1 MAEYV
6 ESLEYKLYYSSIPFF
21 VIGFIGN
28 VLLIR
33 IVHKTREMHTPTNF
47 LLASMAASDIITI
60 LLWSFYFFEFA
71 KFVCKFVVLIEISIK
86 VSSITLTVLAIERYN
101 AILTPFRAGLWL
113 TQDKIKYTICF
124 IWFASLVICFPEFF
138 LKEWSETEERCI
150 GPWTFHMNQASKI
163 YMVINITIVFLE
175 MVTICYCYG
184 CLMKGLYFS
193 NRVYSQ
199 TERDASSEK
208 KKLVITLMISTT
220 LFSIAFAPVVVFY
233 AIVTTRN
240 NEQLDQDYELYAI
253 LVGVF
258 DFTFVF
264 AVSFNPIIYGF
275 RATKFREEFKNIIL
289 CRRMISPLD
298 VNHSRDRVVRSNPLN
313 VFKHEQ
319 FLTKTF
325 GGNTSLTNTV

>member
-1 MAEYV
+1 MAEYE
-6 ESLEYKLYYSSIPFF
+6 ESLEYTLYYSSIPFL

-33 IVHKTREMHTPTNF
+33 IVQKTREMHTPTNF

-124 IWFASLVICFPEFF
+124 IWFSSLVICFPEFF
-138 LKEWSETEERCI
+138 LKKWSETEETCI
-150 GPWTFHMNQASKI
+150 GPWTFYMSQASKI
-163 YMVINITIVFLE
+163 YTVINITIVFIE
-175 MVTICYCYG
+175 MVTIFYCYG
-184 CLMKGLYFS
+184 CLMRELYFS
-193 NRVYSQ
+193 NRVYPQ

-233 AIVTTRN
+233 AIVATRN
-240 NEQLDQDYELYAI
+240 NEQLAQDYELYVI

-258 DFTFVF
+258 DFMFVF
-264 AVSFNPIIYGF
+264 AVSSNPIIYGF

-289 CRRMISPLD
+289 CRR
-298 VNHSRDRVVRSNPLN
+298 
-313 VFKHEQ
+313 
-319 FLTKTF
+319 KT
-325 GGNTSLTNTV
+325 

>member
-1 MAEYV
+1 MAEYE
-6 ESLEYKLYYSSIPFF
+6 ESLEYKLYYSSIPFL

-33 IVHKTREMHTPTNF
+33 IVQKTREMHTPTNF

-71 KFVCKFVVLIEISIK
+71 KFVCKFVVLIEITLQ

-124 IWFASLVICFPEFF
+124 IWFSSLVICFPEFF
-138 LKEWSETEERCI
+138 LKKWSETEETCI
-150 GPWTFHMNQASKI
+150 GPWTFHMSQASKI

-184 CLMKGLYFS
+184 CLMRGLYFS
-193 NRVYSQ
+193 NRVYPQ

-208 KKLVITLMISTT
+208 KKLVITLMISTI
-220 LFSIAFAPVVVFY
+220 LFSLAFAPLVVFY
-233 AIVTTRN
+233 AIVATRN
-240 NEQLDQDYELYAI
+240 NEQLAQDYELYVI

-258 DFTFVF
+258 DFMFVF
-264 AVSFNPIIYGF
+264 AVSSNPIIYGF

-289 CRRMISPLD
+289 CRR
-298 VNHSRDRVVRSNPLN
+298 
-313 VFKHEQ
+313 
-319 FLTKTF
+319 KT
-325 GGNTSLTNTV
+325 

>member
-1 MAEYV
+1 MAEYE
-6 ESLEYKLYYSSIPFF
+6 ESLEYTLYYSSIPFL

-33 IVHKTREMHTPTNF
+33 IVQKTREMHTPTNF

-60 LLWSFYFFEFA
+60 LLWSLYFFEFA

-86 VSSITLTVLAIERYN
+86 VSSITLTLLAIERYN

-124 IWFASLVICFPEFF
+124 IWFSSLVICFPEFF
-138 LKEWSETEERCI
+138 LKKWSETEETCI
-150 GPWTFHMNQASKI
+150 GPWTFHMSQASKI

-184 CLMKGLYFS
+184 CLLRGLYFS
-193 NRVYSQ
+193 NRVYPQ

-208 KKLVITLMISTT
+208 KKLVITLMISTI
-220 LFSIAFAPVVVFY
+220 LFSLAFAPLVVFY
-233 AIVTTRN
+233 AIVATRN
-240 NEQLDQDYELYAI
+240 NEQLAQDYELYVI

-258 DFTFVF
+258 DFMFVF
-264 AVSFNPIIYGF
+264 AVSSNPIIYGF

-289 CRRMISPLD
+289 CRR
-298 VNHSRDRVVRSNPLN
+298 
-313 VFKHEQ
+313 
-319 FLTKTF
+319 KT
-325 GGNTSLTNTV
+325 

>member
-1 MAEYV
+1 MAEYE
-6 ESLEYKLYYSSIPFF
+6 ESLEYKLYYSSIPFL

-33 IVHKTREMHTPTNF
+33 IVQKTREMHTPTNF

-71 KFVCKFVVLIEISIK
+71 KFVCKFVVLTEITLQ

-124 IWFASLVICFPEFF
+124 IWFSSLVICFPEFF
-138 LKEWSETEERCI
+138 LKKWSETEETCI
-150 GPWTFHMNQASKI
+150 GPWTFHMSQASKI

-184 CLMKGLYFS
+184 CLMRGLYFS
-193 NRVYSQ
+193 NRVYPQ

-208 KKLVITLMISTT
+208 KKLVITLMISTI
-220 LFSIAFAPVVVFY
+220 LFSLAFAPLVVFY
-233 AIVTTRN
+233 AIIATRN
-240 NEQLDQDYELYAI
+240 NEQLSQDYELYVI

-258 DFTFVF
+258 DFMFVF
-264 AVSFNPIIYGF
+264 AVSSNPIIYGF
-275 RATKFREEFKNIIL
+275 RATKFREEFKSIIL
-289 CRRMISPLD
+289 CRR
-298 VNHSRDRVVRSNPLN
+298 
-313 VFKHEQ
+313 
-319 FLTKTF
+319 KT
-325 GGNTSLTNTV
+325 